1 MRRTY
6 ISEKKLNDYV
16 LETKTNEK
24 LLFSIHKISNLLT
37 RPVSLDKILTAIVKE
52 TSSVFGF
59 SRVALFLRDKHS
71 NLLECKYL
79 IGFQPHEKARSL
91 RLPFHMDKH
100 DCIETMVVKSGKT
113 VFIKDHQN
121 DRRITAIDLKVS
133 SIHKRVSTLAV
144 PLKIKKDV
152 IGLIEADKNDIKMK
166 LTQRDIKSFSIFANQ
181 ASIIIE
187 NAKLQA
193 RNKKRIEQ
201 LLSWQEVETDIVGD
215 SKGIKNALELTFK
228 IAKSHDT
235 TVLIEGETG
244 TGKEIIARA
253 LHYHSSRVGKPY
265 ISINCGAI
273 SKDLVE
279 SELFGYEK
287 GTFTGGL
294 QEGKKGKFEL
304 ADGGSLLL
312 DEVSEL
318 LPSVQV
324 KLLRFLEEREFYPVG
339 GTEKKSVDVRIIAA
353 TNKSLEQMIKAGNF
367 REDLYYR
374 LNIAKISLPP
384 LRERKDDI
392 VPIALFFMNKFNIRH
407 GKNFVEISEEAQEIL
422 KHYQWVGNIREL
434 RNAIERIVLM
444 EEGIVIDPD
453 HLTFL
458 THSQDIFSRNGAAER
473 FVATPDPKKESSG
486 LTDRRHPFPN
496 TNKQDTDLF
505 MEALQYFIRH
515 NTNQDHKISTADM
528 IREALLHSHDKKAV
542 ALTGSLSQG
551 IVLDELNKS
560 LLIQALQICEGN
572 KTRAAK
578 LLGISRPTA
587 VYRINKY
594 GLNEK
599 NFGMMESQKE

>member
-1 MRRTY
+1 MRKRQISQEKINEY
-6 ISEKKLNDYV
+6 I
-16 LETKTNEK
+16 LEAKCNEK
-24 LLFSIHKISNLLT
+24 LLFSIHKISSLLT
-37 RPVSLDKILTAIVKE
+37 RPISLDRILTDIVKE
-52 TSSVFGF
+52 TSKVFGF
-59 SRVALFLRDKHS
+59 TRVALFLKDRHS

-100 DCIETMVVKSGKT
+100 DCIETSVVKSGKT
-113 VFIKDHQN
+113 IFIKDYQN
-121 DRRITAIDLKVS
+121 DKRVTDIDLKVS
-133 SIHKRVSTLAV
+133 RIQKRVSTLAV

-181 ASIIIE
+181 ASIIID
-187 NAKLQA
+187 NARLQA
-193 RNKKRIEQ
+193 RNEKRIEQ
-201 LLSWQEVETDIVGD
+201 LLSWQEVETDIIGESD
-215 SKGIKNALELTFK
+215 GIKHVLKLTYI

-265 ISINCGAI
+265 VSINCGAI

-304 ADGGSLLL
+304 ADGGTLLL

-324 KLLRFLEEREFYPVG
+324 KLLRLLEEREFYPVG

-353 TNKSLEQMIKAGNF
+353 TNKSLEQEIKVGNF

-374 LNIAKISLPP
+374 LNIAKISLPS

-392 VPIALFFMNKFNIRH
+392 ILIALFFMNKFNVRH
-407 GKNFVEISEEAQEIL
+407 GKNFQGISEEAKKIL
-422 KHYQWVGNIREL
+422 VNAPWTGNVREL
-434 RNAIERIVLM
+434 RNAIERIILM
-444 EEGIVIDPD
+444 EEGNIIEPH
-453 HLTFL
+453 HLTFM
-458 THSQDIFSRNGAAER
+458 THSQDVFARKGKMDTAVHVSVPGKEASDYPGRQRVYPIMDA
-473 FVATPDPKKESSG
+473 PDNE
-486 LTDRRHPFPN
+486 LFRDALQHFIR
-496 TNKQDTDLF
+496 QDT
-505 MEALQYFIRH
+505 LQGPG
-515 NTNQDHKISTADM
+515 KSISAM
-528 IREALLHSHDKKAV
+528 IREALLHSHEKKMV
-542 ALTGSLSQG
+542 SSSSSLKEG
-551 IVLDELNKS
+551 LDLDELNRS
-560 LLIQALQICEGN
+560 LLIQALHICEGN

-587 VYRINKY
+587 VYRINRY
-594 GLNEK
+594 GLN
-599 NFGMMESQKE
+599 KEIVK

>member
-1 MRRTY
+1 MDMRKRQISQEKINEY
-6 ISEKKLNDYV
+6 I
-16 LETKTNEK
+16 LEAKCNEK
-24 LLFSIHKISNLLT
+24 LLFSIHKISSLLT
-37 RPVSLDKILTAIVKE
+37 RPISLDRILTDIVKE
-52 TSSVFGF
+52 TSKVFGF
-59 SRVALFLRDKHS
+59 TRVALFLKDRHS

-100 DCIETMVVKSGKT
+100 DCIETSVVKSGKT
-113 VFIKDHQN
+113 IFIKDYQN
-121 DRRITAIDLKVS
+121 DKRVTDIDLKVS
-133 SIHKRVSTLAV
+133 RIQKRVSTLAV

-181 ASIIIE
+181 ASIIID
-187 NAKLQA
+187 NARLQA
-193 RNKKRIEQ
+193 RNEKRIEQ
-201 LLSWQEVETDIVGD
+201 LLSWQEVETDIIGESD
-215 SKGIKNALELTFK
+215 GIKHVLKLTYI

-265 ISINCGAI
+265 VSINCGAI

-304 ADGGSLLL
+304 ADGGTLLL

-324 KLLRFLEEREFYPVG
+324 KLLRLLEEREFYPVG

-353 TNKSLEQMIKAGNF
+353 TNKSLEQEIKVGNF

-374 LNIAKISLPP
+374 LNIAKISLPS

-392 VPIALFFMNKFNIRH
+392 ILIALFFMNKFNVRH
-407 GKNFVEISEEAQEIL
+407 GKNFQGISEEAKKIL
-422 KHYQWVGNIREL
+422 VNAPWTGNVREL
-434 RNAIERIVLM
+434 RNAIERIILM
-444 EEGIVIDPD
+444 EEGNIIEPH
-453 HLTFL
+453 HLTFM
-458 THSQDIFSRNGAAER
+458 THSQDVFARKGKMDTAVHVSVPGKEASDYPGRQRVYPIMDA
-473 FVATPDPKKESSG
+473 PDNE
-486 LTDRRHPFPN
+486 LFRDALQHFIR
-496 TNKQDTDLF
+496 QDT
-505 MEALQYFIRH
+505 LQGPG
-515 NTNQDHKISTADM
+515 KSISAM
-528 IREALLHSHDKKAV
+528 IREALLHSHEKKMV
-542 ALTGSLSQG
+542 SSSSSLKEG
-551 IVLDELNKS
+551 LDLDELNRS
-560 LLIQALQICEGN
+560 LLIQALHICEGN

-587 VYRINKY
+587 VYRINRY
-594 GLNEK
+594 GLN
-599 NFGMMESQKE
+599 KEIVK